1 MRIGAMADTHDNLP
15 MIRRAVEA
23 FNAEQVE
30 LVIHAGDIVAPF
42 ALRPL
47 DELICS
53 YLGIFGN
60 NDGDKALLRKRSQGR
75 IGEDP
80 YSLELGERRIL
91 VVHDLES
98 INLQA
103 EADRHDLIV
112 YGHTH
117 QVDIQKRERA
127 LIVNPGE
134 GGGWLYGRSTI
145 AVIELDDMKAEVIDL

>member
-47 DELICS
+47 DELI
-53 YLGIFGN
+53 
-60 NDGDKALLRKRSQGR
+60 
-75 IGEDP
+75 
-80 YSLELGERRIL
+80 
-91 VVHDLES
+91 
-98 INLQA
+98 
-103 EADRHDLIV
+103 V

-134 GGGWLYGRSTI
+134 GGGWLYGRATI